1 MTTPTV
7 GPGMTPPAGGTG
19 YDPCPVSP
27 VIDVV
32 FSRWTTP
39 ILWLLQK
46 RGPMR
51 FTAIRDALGTVTA
64 KTLTQRLRQL
74 ERDGLTIRT
83 LYPEVPPRVEYEITE
98 LGLSLSPIFRLLVRW
113 SSDNIPTV
121 NQARARYDQDARS
134 APA

>member
-1 MTTPTV
+1 
-7 GPGMTPPAGGTG
+7 
-19 YDPCPVSP
+19 